1 MKELSVQQYT
11 FRPWSNQEGL
21 FPVLEQISKMGYT
34 GLEMCCFG
42 GFASLE
48 MPARELKA
56 RLEDLGMHMRGNHF
70 TREMFQGDH
79 AEAFSYIAEAG
90 GSYAI
95 YNIWGNYET
104 EDDVAEKADYLNRL
118 SDIAQK
124 EGITLLY
131 HNHAPEFAV
140 LNGKLVI
147 DRLAE
152 ALDPKIFFEHDVFFA
167 KQQGCDVY
175 DYLRNHADRVR
186 TVHLKQI
193 DGDGNN
199 VDLPDGILD
208 MAEVIR
214 CAPHATDYI
223 LEQASF
229 REGIP
234 QSLHRNAQYLKTL
247 LFG

>member
-1 MKELSVQQYT
+1 MKELAVQMYT

-42 GFASLE
+42 GFEPLN
-48 MPARELKA
+48 MPVRELRT
-56 RLEDLGMHMRGNHF
+56 RLEDLGIRMIGNHF
-70 TREMFQGDH
+70 TKEMFHGCHD
-79 AEAFSYIAEAG
+79 EAFAYIAEAG
-90 GSYAI
+90 GHYAI
-95 YNIWGNYET
+95 YNIWGSY
-104 EDDVAEKADYLNRL
+104 DAPSDVLEKADYLNGL
-118 SDIAQK
+118 SAVAQK

-131 HNHAPEFAV
+131 HNHAPEFAMMD
-140 LNGKLVI
+140 GKLVI
-147 DRLAE
+147 DRLAD
-152 ALDPKIFFEHDVFFA
+152 ALDPNIYFEHDVFFA

-175 DYLRNHADRVR
+175 NYLRAHGDRVR

-193 DGDGNN
+193 DANGKN

-208 MAEVIR
+208 MAKVIR

-229 REGIP
+229 KEGIP
-234 QSLHRNAQYLKTL
+234 QSLMRNADFLKTI
-247 LFG
+247 